1 MINNMTPTVK
11 QLLII
16 NIIFF
21 LGSMVVPGA
30 EKLLSLYYFENPS
43 FKIWQPLTSM
53 FMHGSIMHI
62 AFNMLALISF
72 GNLLE
77 NMWGSK
83 KFLFFY
89 FSCGLGSALV
99 HSGMNYYFVHDG
111 LNVLAANGNQ
121 VTEVMKILSEGKYI
135 EAWGEF
141 LSTNQLQN
149 FISSYTVPAVGAS
162 GAIYGL
168 LVAFAFVAPN
178 AELSLMF
185 IPVPIKAKFFVPGL
199 ILFYDIIFGIFGSK
213 DNVAHFAHIGGALFG
228 LIIMWFWKKNSF
240 DNHRWN

>member
-1 MINNMTPTVK
+1 MTPTVK

-30 EKLLSLYYFENPS
+30 EKMLSLYYFENPN

-53 FMHGSIMHI
+53 FMHGGFMHI
-62 AFNMLALISF
+62 AFNMFALVSF
-72 GNLLE
+72 GSLLE
-77 NMWGSK
+77 NIWGAK

-89 FSCGLGSALV
+89 FSCGFGSALV

-111 LNVLAANGNQ
+111 LKVLASNGNQ
-121 VTEVMKILSEGKYI
+121 VSEVMKILSEGKYNQ
-135 EAWGEF
+135 AWGEF

-149 FISSYTVPAVGAS
+149 FMSSYSIPAVGAS

-185 IPVPIKAKFFVPGL
+185 IPVPIKAKYFVPSFIFL
-199 ILFYDIIFGIFGSK
+199 YDVVFGIFGGGS
-213 DNVAHFAHIGGALFG
+213 NVAHFAHVGGALFG
-228 LIIMWFWKKNSF
+228 FIIMWFWKNNSF